1 MPYLARFNLRSAV
14 LLFGFA
20 AMLGGTAFG
29 QDGIKRPKA
38 ADPNLREVALVRQD
52 FSDCENGNVSPSGY
66 MGGTAWVVRGADGTT
81 SVKVGI
87 TAQRNTTYHFF
98 LKCVRKLGDIQT
110 YDEGVG
116 EAIFSF
122 RTNEIGN
129 VFAFDMYPE
138 GAPTGNKYHSVT
150 VKY

>member
-1 MPYLARFNLRSAV
+1 MPYIARVNPLSAV
-14 LLFGFA
+14 LLLGITA
-20 AMLGGTAFG
+20 ALCTAAPG
-29 QDGIKRPKA
+29 QDYPKPKA
-38 ADPNLREVALVRQD
+38 FDPNLREVALVKQD
-52 FSDCENGNVSPSGY
+52 FSDCENSNVSPSGY
-66 MGGTAWVVRGADGTT
+66 VGGTAWVVRGTDGTT

-98 LKCVRKLGDIQT
+98 LKCVRILGDIQT

-122 RTNEIGN
+122 RTNEVGN

-138 GAPTGNKYHSVT
+138 GAPTGNKYQSVT